1 MTSEE
6 SLIQRLCQGDRHAFD
21 CIYDMYARR
30 LMGYCRCYIH
40 NMEDVEDMVQEV
52 FVALWNNRGNIRNRQ
67 TLAPLLL
74 KSARNRVLNEIRRR
88 VNSPVFEEYVCAREM
103 SGSESAGA
111 AVEYSDVERIVM
123 DAIGSLPPTQR
134 RVVVLSRFSNL
145 SNKEI
150 VERLGLSEKTVKNAL
165 SLGLKALR
173 VRLSGIDGLHML
185 VLIVITEF
193 FRKL

>member
-1 MTSEE
+1 
-6 SLIQRLCQGDRHAFD
+6 
-21 CIYDMYARR
+21 
-30 LMGYCRCYIH
+30 
-40 NMEDVEDMVQEV
+40 MVQEV

-123 DAIGSLPPTQR
+123 EAIGSLPPTQR

-193 FRKL
+193 FRDL